1 MEYVSGEIFTVN
13 GFERGYLGVENHK
26 IMDRGKGNPPKKP
39 IHKGLIVPTLVNAHT
54 HIGDSFIRKRNLK
67 LPRNV
72 EDLVAPPDGLKHRL
86 LKETSDQG
94 IIGGMRKS
102 IDEMTKTGISYF
114 CDFRENGLQGINHLK
129 KALGKTNISP
139 VILSRPNQLTYN
151 KDEINLL
158 LKNSQGIGLSSIT
171 DWEYS
176 EIEKIAKH
184 TKKRKKT
191 FAIHASERIREDI
204 ELILD
209 LKPDFLI
216 HMVKATE
223 SDLIRAKD
231 TDIPIAVCPRSNAF
245 FGLKPN
251 IKMMKKIGIDIM
263 IGTDNAMLNAPSVLD
278 EIRYI
283 QSLSTEFTKWE
294 LLQMIT
300 YNPRKALNLDADIL
314 DLNSPAEFVVLDKKY
329 LKTLYISAHR

>member
-13 GFERGYLGVENHK
+13 GFERGYLGIENHK
-26 IMDRGKGNPPKKP
+26 IMDHGKSNSPKKP

-86 LKETSDQG
+86 LKETSDQE

-129 KALGKTNISP
+129 KALEKTNISP

-151 KDEINLL
+151 KDEIDLL

-191 FAIHASERIREDI
+191 FAIHASERIRENI

-209 LKPDFLI
+209 LKPNFLV
-216 HMVKATE
+216 HMVRATE

-231 TDIPIAVCPRSNAF
+231 ADIPIAVCPRSNAF

-263 IGTDNAMLNAPSVLD
+263 VGTDNAMLNAPSVLD

-283 QSLSTEFTKWE
+283 QSLYTEFTKWE

-300 YNPRKALNLDADIL
+300 YIPRKALNLDADIL

>member
-86 LKETSDQG
+86 LKETSDQE

>member
-1 MEYVSGEIFTVN
+1 MEYVSGEILTVN
-13 GFERGYLGVENHK
+13 GFERGYLGIENHK

-86 LKETSDQG
+86 LKETSDQE

-129 KALGKTNISP
+129 KALEKTNISP
-139 VILSRPNQLTYN
+139 VILSRRNQLTYN
-151 KDEINLL
+151 KDEIDLL

-191 FAIHASERIREDI
+191 FAIHTSERIREGID
-204 ELILD
+204 LVLN
-209 LKPDFLI
+209 LKPDFLV
-216 HMVKATE
+216 HMVKTTE

-231 TDIPIAVCPRSNAF
+231 ADMPIAVCPRSNAF

-251 IKMMKKIGIDIM
+251 IKMMKKIGIDII
-263 IGTDNAMLNAPSVLD
+263 IGTDNAMLNSPSVLD

-300 YNPRKALNLDADIL
+300 YIPRKALNLDVDIL

-329 LKTLYISAHR
+329 LKTLYISAHK

>member
-86 LKETSDQG
+86 LKETSDQE

-129 KALGKTNISP
+129 KALEKTNISP

-151 KDEINLL
+151 KDEIDLL

-191 FAIHASERIREDI
+191 FAIHTSERIREDI
-204 ELILD
+204 DLVLN

-231 TDIPIAVCPRSNAF
+231 ADIPIAVCPRSNVF
-245 FGLKPN
+245 FDLKPN
-251 IKMMKKIGIDIM
+251 IKMMKK
-263 IGTDNAMLNAPSVLD
+263 NWN
-278 EIRYI
+278 
-283 QSLSTEFTKWE
+283 
-294 LLQMIT
+294 
-300 YNPRKALNLDADIL
+300 
-314 DLNSPAEFVVLDKKY
+314 
-329 LKTLYISAHR
+329 

>member
-86 LKETSDQG
+86 LKETSDQE

-129 KALGKTNISP
+129 KALEKTNISP

-151 KDEINLL
+151 KDEIDLL

-191 FAIHASERIREDI
+191 FAIHASERIRENI

-209 LKPDFLI
+209 LKPNFLV
-216 HMVKATE
+216 HMVRATE

-231 TDIPIAVCPRSNAF
+231 VDIPIAVCPRSNAF

-263 IGTDNAMLNAPSVLD
+263 VGTDNAMLNVPSVLD

-283 QSLSTEFTKWE
+283 QSLYTEFTKWE

-300 YNPRKALNLDADIL
+300 YIPRKALNLDADIP

-329 LKTLYISAHR
+329 LKTLYISAHK

>member
-86 LKETSDQG
+86 LKETSDQE

-129 KALGKTNISP
+129 KALEKTNISP

-151 KDEINLL
+151 KDEIDLL

-191 FAIHASERIREDI
+191 FAIHASERIRENI

-209 LKPDFLI
+209 LKPNFLV
-216 HMVKATE
+216 HMVRATE

-231 TDIPIAVCPRSNAF
+231 ADIPIAVCPRSNAF
-245 FGLKPN
+245 FGLEPN

-263 IGTDNAMLNAPSVLD
+263 VGTDNAMLNAPSVLD

-283 QSLSTEFTKWE
+283 QSLYTEFTKWE

-300 YNPRKALNLDADIL
+300 YIPRKALNLDVDIL

>member
-1 MEYVSGEIFTVN
+1 MEYVSGKTLTRDSFEEGYI
-13 GFERGYLGVENHK
+13 GFENHRIVDKGV
-26 IMDRGKGNPPKKP
+26 GTPPKKP
-39 IHKGLIVPTLVNAHT
+39 ICDGLIVPTFVNAHT
-54 HIGDSFIRKRNLK
+54 HIGDSFIREKDVK
-67 LPRNV
+67 LPKNI
-72 EDLVAPPDGLKHRL
+72 EELVAPPNGLKHKL
-86 LKETSDQG
+86 LNQASEG
-94 IIGGMRKS
+94 EIIDGMKKS
-102 IDEMTKTGISYF
+102 IGEMKKTGVSHF
-114 CDFRENGLQGINHLK
+114 CDFRENGTAGISQLK
-129 KALGKTNISP
+129 KALENTNVSSL
-139 VILSRPNQLTYN
+139 ILSRPKELRYDHQ
-151 KDEINLL
+151 EMELL
-158 LKNSQGIGLSSIT
+158 LKNSDGIGVSSIV
-171 DWEYS
+171 DWNYS
-176 EIEKIAKH
+176 ELEKVAKH
-184 TKKRKKT
+184 AKSKGKM

-209 LKPDFLI
+209 LKPDFLV

-231 TDIPIAVCPRSNAF
+231 ADIPIAVCPRSNAF
-245 FGLKPN
+245 FGLEPN

-278 EIRYI
+278 EIGYI

-300 YNPRKALNLDADIL
+300 YIPRKALNLDVDIL

>member
-13 GFERGYLGVENHK
+13 GFERGYLGIENHK
-26 IMDRGKGNPPKKP
+26 IMDHGKSNSPKKP

-86 LKETSDQG
+86 LKETSDQE

-129 KALGKTNISP
+129 KALEKTNISP

-151 KDEINLL
+151 KDEIDLL

-209 LKPDFLI
+209 LKPNFLV
-216 HMVKATE
+216 HMVRATE

-231 TDIPIAVCPRSNAF
+231 ADIPIAVCPRSNAF

-263 IGTDNAMLNAPSVLD
+263 VGTDNAMLNAPSVLD

-283 QSLSTEFTKWE
+283 QSLYTEFTKWE

-300 YNPRKALNLDADIL
+300 YIPRKALNLDADIL

-329 LKTLYISAHR
+329 LKTVYISAHR

>member
-1 MEYVSGEIFTVN
+1 MY
-13 GFERGYLGVENHK
+13 
-26 IMDRGKGNPPKKP
+26 RGKGNPPKKP

-86 LKETSDQG
+86 LKETSDQE

-129 KALGKTNISP
+129 KALEKTNISP

-151 KDEINLL
+151 KDEIDLL

-191 FAIHASERIREDI
+191 FAIHTSERIREDI
-204 ELILD
+204 DLVLN

-231 TDIPIAVCPRSNAF
+231 ANIPIAVCPRSNAF

-300 YNPRKALNLDADIL
+300 YIPRKALNLDVDIL
-314 DLNSPAEFVVLDKKY
+314 DLNPPAEFVVLDKKY

>member
-1 MEYVSGEIFTVN
+1 MEYISGEILTVN
-13 GFERGYLGVENHK
+13 GFERGYLGVENLK

-86 LKETSDQG
+86 LKETSDQE

-129 KALGKTNISP
+129 KALEKTNISP

-151 KDEINLL
+151 KDEIDLL

-191 FAIHASERIREDI
+191 FAIHTSERIREDI
-204 ELILD
+204 DLVLN

-231 TDIPIAVCPRSNAF
+231 ADIPIAVCPRSNAF
-245 FGLKPN
+245 FGLEPN

-278 EIRYI
+278 EIGYI

-300 YNPRKALNLDADIL
+300 YIPRKALNLDADIHDL
-314 DLNSPAEFVVLDKKY
+314 DSPAEFVVLDKKY
-329 LKTLYISAHR
+329 LKTLYISAHK

>member
-13 GFERGYLGVENHK
+13 GFERGYLGIENHK
-26 IMDRGKGNPPKKP
+26 IMDHGKSNPPKKP

-86 LKETSDQG
+86 LKETSDQE

-129 KALGKTNISP
+129 KALEKTNISP

-151 KDEINLL
+151 KDEIDLL

-209 LKPDFLI
+209 LKPNFLV
-216 HMVKATE
+216 HMVRATE

-231 TDIPIAVCPRSNAF
+231 ADIPIAVCPRSNAF

-263 IGTDNAMLNAPSVLD
+263 VGTDNAMLNAPSVLD

-283 QSLSTEFTKWE
+283 QSLYTEFTKWE

-300 YNPRKALNLDADIL
+300 YIPRKALNLDADIL

>member
-26 IMDRGKGNPPKKP
+26 IMDCGKGNPPKKP

-86 LKETSDQG
+86 LKETSDQE

-129 KALGKTNISP
+129 KALEKTNISP

-151 KDEINLL
+151 KDEIDLL

-176 EIEKIAKH
+176 EIEKIAKR

-191 FAIHASERIREDI
+191 FAMHTSERIREDI
-204 ELILD
+204 DLVLN

-231 TDIPIAVCPRSNAF
+231 ANIPIAVCPRSNAF

-300 YNPRKALNLDADIL
+300 YIPRKALNLDVDIP

>member
-86 LKETSDQG
+86 LKETSDQE

-129 KALGKTNISP
+129 KALEKTNISP

-151 KDEINLL
+151 KDEIDLL

-209 LKPDFLI
+209 LKPDFLV

-231 TDIPIAVCPRSNAF
+231 ADIPIAVCPRSNAF

-278 EIRYI
+278 EIGYI

-300 YNPRKALNLDADIL
+300 YIPRKALNLDVDIL

>member
-1 MEYVSGEIFTVN
+1 MEYVSGKTLTRN
-13 GFERGYLGVENHK
+13 GFEEGYIGFENHK
-26 IMDRGKGNPPKKP
+26 ILDKGMGTPPKKP

-86 LKETSDQG
+86 LKETSNQE
-94 IIGGMRKS
+94 IIGGMEKS
-102 IDEMTKTGISYF
+102 IDEMKKTGVFHF
-114 CDFRENGLQGINHLK
+114 CDFRENGTAGINQLK
-129 KALGKTNISP
+129 KALENTNVSSL
-139 VILSRPNQLTYN
+139 ILSRPKELKY
-151 KDEINLL
+151 DHHEMEHL
-158 LKNSQGIGLSSIT
+158 LKNSDGIGASSIV
-171 DWEYS
+171 DWNYS
-176 EIEKIAKH
+176 ELEKVTKHAKS
-184 TKKRKKT
+184 KKKM
-191 FAIHASERIREDI
+191 FAIHASERIRENI

-231 TDIPIAVCPRSNAF
+231 TNIPIAVCPRSNAF

-251 IKMMKKIGIDIM
+251 IKMMKKIEIDIM
-263 IGTDNAMLNAPSVLD
+263 IGTDNAMLNSPNVLD

-283 QSLSTEFTKWE
+283 QSLSTKFTKW
-294 LLQMIT
+294 
-300 YNPRKALNLDADIL
+300 
-314 DLNSPAEFVVLDKKY
+314 
-329 LKTLYISAHR
+329 

>member
-1 MEYVSGEIFTVN
+1 
-13 GFERGYLGVENHK
+13 
-26 IMDRGKGNPPKKP
+26 
-39 IHKGLIVPTLVNAHT
+39 
-54 HIGDSFIRKRNLK
+54 
-67 LPRNV
+67 
-72 EDLVAPPDGLKHRL
+72 
-86 LKETSDQG
+86 
-94 IIGGMRKS
+94 
-102 IDEMTKTGISYF
+102 MTKTGISYF

-129 KALGKTNISP
+129 KALEKTNISP

-151 KDEINLL
+151 KDEIDLL

-209 LKPDFLI
+209 LKPNFLV
-216 HMVKATE
+216 HMVRATE

-231 TDIPIAVCPRSNAF
+231 ADIPIAVCPRSNAF
-245 FGLKPN
+245 FGLEPN
-251 IKMMKKIGIDIM
+251 IKMIKKIGIDIM
-263 IGTDNAMLNAPSVLD
+263 VGTDNAMLNAPSVLD

-283 QSLSTEFTKWE
+283 QSLYTEFTKWE

-300 YNPRKALNLDADIL
+300 YIPRKALNLDADIL

>member
-13 GFERGYLGVENHK
+13 GFKRGYLGVENHK

-39 IHKGLIVPTLVNAHT
+39 IHKGFIVPTLVNAHT
-54 HIGDSFIRKRNLK
+54 HIGDSFIRKRNLT

-86 LKETSDQG
+86 LKEASDQK
-94 IIGGMRKS
+94 IIGGMKKS
-102 IDEMTKTGISYF
+102 IYEMIKTGISYF

-129 KALGKTNISP
+129 KALEKTNISP
-139 VILSRPNQLTYN
+139 VILSRPNELTYN
-151 KDEINLL
+151 KGEIDLL

-191 FAIHASERIREDI
+191 FAMHTSERIREDI
-204 ELILD
+204 DLVLN
-209 LKPDFLI
+209 LKPDFLV

-223 SDLIRAKD
+223 SDLIRVKD
-231 TDIPIAVCPRSNAF
+231 SNIPIAVCPRSNVF

-251 IKMMKKIGIDIM
+251 LKMMKKIEIDIM
-263 IGTDNAMLNAPSVLD
+263 IGTDNAMLNSPNVLD

-283 QSLSTEFTKWE
+283 QSLSTKFTKWE

-300 YNPRKALNLDADIL
+300 YTPRKTLNLDANIL
-314 DLNSPAEFVVLDKKY
+314 KLNSPAEFVVLDKKY
-329 LKTLYISAHR
+329 LNTLYISVQR

>member
-86 LKETSDQG
+86 LKETSDQE

-129 KALGKTNISP
+129 KALEKTNISP

-151 KDEINLL
+151 KDDIDLL

-204 ELILD
+204 ELVLN
-209 LKPDFLI
+209 LKPNFLI

-231 TDIPIAVCPRSNAF
+231 ANIPIAVCPRSNAF

-263 IGTDNAMLNAPSVLD
+263 VGTDNAMLNAPSVLD

-300 YNPRKALNLDADIL
+300 YIPRKALNLDVDIL